1 MHDLNDLRKHL
12 DHRLDG
18 LERKVSNIATRDEL
32 NKVKAQLKEAI
43 AAETEQVTAAIQDL
57 RDQLAAGSPITD
69 EDLSD
74 LQADIAGVGNVLPD
88 VPPTT

>member
-18 LERKVSNIATRDEL
+18 LERKMDHMPTREDL
-32 NKVKAQLKEAI
+32 DKVKAELKAAI
-43 AAETEQVTAAIQDL
+43 AAETEQVTAAVQEL

-69 EDLSD
+69 ADLSD
-74 LQADIAGVGNVLPD
+74 LQEDIAGVGNVLPD
-88 VPPTT
+88 TPPAP